1 MTTLN
6 EDLERRLKRVPCDL
20 KDEFPQVPLEDI
32 ERDVE
37 TVTRDLGRTAHFTD
51 FLPLLVHRA
60 VRDRLRQAA

>member
-6 EDLERRLKRVPCDL
+6 DDLEKRLKRVPCDL

-37 TVTRDLGRTAHFTD
+37 STTRDLRTTAHFTD